1 MPTRGI
7 NTVLWKQLVN
17 GASIRALRFGPP
29 RRFHF
34 YTSGVDMVLLYFAGF
49 FMVCLGVVAF
59 RHRPAPARVVY
70 RVALVLATLPYLL
83 HVRYTW
89 GWVSGFGDPH
99 PRIGVYPGLV
109 AFAASGVVAAVA
121 FVALAWFVVRRVP
134 IATVALP
141 LALWLAYWFGSLRLI
156 YWRAPDFVPVDN
168 RPLMWLFAFS
178 AAATVL
184 LAMSLLV
191 GLGRSAPGFHHD
203 SQ

>member
-1 MPTRGI
+1 MT
-7 NTVLWKQLVN
+7 
-17 GASIRALRFGPP
+17 GASLRGAPIRATRPFSFL
-29 RRFHF
+29 HDW
-34 YTSGVDMVLLYFAGF
+34 VAMVLLYFAGF
-49 FMVCLGVVAF
+49 FIVCLGVVAF
-59 RHRPAPARVVY
+59 RHQPATAR
-70 RVALVLATLPYLL
+70 ALYGLALLLVILPYLL

-121 FVALAWFVVRRVP
+121 LVTLAWVALRRAP

-156 YWRAPDFVPVDN
+156 YWRAPHFVPIDN
-168 RPLMWLFAFS
+168 KPLVWLFAFS
-178 AAATVL
+178 AFATVL

-191 GLGRSAPGFHHD
+191 GLRRSAPDVHHD

>member
-1 MPTRGI
+1 MPAVDACLKTRNSCSGH
-7 NTVLWKQLVN
+7 N
-17 GASIRALRFGPP
+17 ADSISYTFGLA
-29 RRFHF
+29 
-34 YTSGVDMVLLYFAGF
+34 VVLLYFAGF
-49 FMVCLGVVAF
+49 FIVCVGVAAF
-59 RHRPAPARVVY
+59 RHRPATARLLY
-70 RVALVLATLPYLL
+70 RVALLLAILPYLL

-89 GWVSGFGDPH
+89 GWVSGFGDPQ

-109 AFAASGVVAAVA
+109 AFAASGVIAAVA
-121 FVALAWFVVRRVP
+121 LVALAWFVVRRVP
-134 IATVALP
+134 VATVALP

-168 RPLMWLFAFS
+168 RPLIWLFAFS

-191 GLGRSAPGFHHD
+191 GLGSARDGITD